1 MTALSREDA
10 TRRNNNPHHLVAR
23 QLLVLL
29 KLGQSPSMS
38 DVILYTNIKE
48 PAAHNLTDL
57 ELMTALIVVER
68 CLRSSPMDVMNL

>member
-1 MTALSREDA
+1 
-10 TRRNNNPHHLVAR
+10 
-23 QLLVLL
+23 
-29 KLGQSPSMS
+29 MS